1 MLIPGPC
8 DYRHYRYA
16 EAVIE
21 KIVLSDRDL
30 GSGASAI
37 GITAPD
43 PWSIP
48 LELFKRT
55 ILASAPQDVVWN
67 RPGISQRAAAARS
80 RKLPALVGQFIF
92 STWARAQARKQVGGW
107 ARRAQGDT
115 VNLQR

>member
-1 MLIPGPC
+1 M
-8 DYRHYRYA
+8 
-16 EAVIE
+16 
-21 KIVLSDRDL
+21 LSDRDL

-92 STWARAQARKQVGGW
+92 STLGASHTLASRGGGW
-107 ARRAQGDT
+107 ALRAQPD
-115 VNLQR
+115 